1 MFIQIAPKAK
11 VYVTD
16 QDVQFIRQ
24 HTTESFRAK
33 QLSPEDADRA
43 KRLADKAVFV
53 RKKLDDDTQYALN
66 RKIRFVANDRKN
78 KSELVKQIE
87 AYGLKNKLQDLAR
100 KEEARRPFRHL
111 PKQFSKGI
119 LIGNIAIV
127 PKKHTGTRYV
137 YVLADM
143 MEAKILHEDINLK
156 QTAILV
162 AHYLADDKNIPNN
175 ILELD
180 TKHAS
185 QLFDIQNAKRMIR
198 EAQKEKDELMEDVYW
213 DRLDVANRLAD
224 DCKTKIQHIFNDT
237 FGA

>member
-1 MFIQIAPKAK
+1 M
-11 VYVTD
+11 TG
-16 QDVQFIRQ
+16 
-24 HTTESFRAK
+24 
-33 QLSPEDADRA
+33 
-43 KRLADKAVFV
+43 
-53 RKKLDDDTQYALN
+53 
-66 RKIRFVANDRKN
+66 KN

-137 YVLADM
+137 YVIADM
-143 MEAKILHEDINLK
+143 MEARVLHEDINLK

-162 AHYLADDKNIPNN
+162 AHYLADGKNVPHN

-224 DCKTKIQHIFNDT
+224 ECKSKIQHIFNDT

>member
-1 MFIQIAPKAK
+1 MI
-11 VYVTD
+11 
-16 QDVQFIRQ
+16 
-24 HTTESFRAK
+24 E
-33 QLSPEDADRA
+33 
-43 KRLADKAVFV
+43 
-53 RKKLDDDTQYALN
+53 
-66 RKIRFVANDRKN
+66 KN
-78 KSELVKQIE
+78 KSELLKQIE
-87 AYGLKNKLQDLAR
+87 AYGLKDKLADLAH
-100 KEEARRPFRHL
+100 KEQARRPFRHL

-137 YVLADM
+137 YVIADM
-143 MEAKILHEDINLK
+143 MEARVLHDNINLK

-162 AHYLADDKNIPNN
+162 AHYLADEKSVPKNVIK
-175 ILELD
+175 LD

-198 EAQKEKDELMEDVYW
+198 QAQKQKDELIEDVYW

-224 DCKTKIQHIFNDT
+224 ECKTKIQQIFNDT

>member
-1 MFIQIAPKAK
+1 M
-11 VYVTD
+11 
-16 QDVQFIRQ
+16 
-24 HTTESFRAK
+24 
-33 QLSPEDADRA
+33 
-43 KRLADKAVFV
+43 
-53 RKKLDDDTQYALN
+53 TQKN
-66 RKIRFVANDRKN
+66 R
-78 KSELVKQIE
+78 SELVKQIE
-87 AYGLKNKLQDLAR
+87 AYGLRNKLAELAR

-137 YVLADM
+137 YVIADM

-162 AHYLADDKNIPNN
+162 AHYLADGKNVPYN
-175 ILELD
+175 ILD
-180 TKHAS
+180 VDSKHAS
-185 QLFDIQNAKRMIR
+185 QLFDIQSAKRMIK
-198 EAQKEKDELMEDVYW
+198 EAQKNKDEQMEDVYW

-224 DCKTKIQHIFNDT
+224 ECKANIQQIFNDT

>member
-1 MFIQIAPKAK
+1 M
-11 VYVTD
+11 TG
-16 QDVQFIRQ
+16 
-24 HTTESFRAK
+24 
-33 QLSPEDADRA
+33 
-43 KRLADKAVFV
+43 
-53 RKKLDDDTQYALN
+53 
-66 RKIRFVANDRKN
+66 KN

-137 YVLADM
+137 YVIADM
-143 MEAKILHEDINLK
+143 MEAKLLHEDINLK

-162 AHYLADDKNIPNN
+162 AHYLADGKNIPGN

-224 DCKTKIQHIFNDT
+224 ECKGKIQHIFNDT
-237 FGA
+237 FGG

>member
-1 MFIQIAPKAK
+1 M
-11 VYVTD
+11 TG
-16 QDVQFIRQ
+16 
-24 HTTESFRAK
+24 
-33 QLSPEDADRA
+33 
-43 KRLADKAVFV
+43 
-53 RKKLDDDTQYALN
+53 
-66 RKIRFVANDRKN
+66 KN

-87 AYGLKNKLQDLAR
+87 AYGLKSKLADLAH
-100 KEEARRPFRHL
+100 KEQARRPFHHL

-137 YVLADM
+137 YVIADM
-143 MEAKILHEDINLK
+143 MEAKVLHEDINLK

-162 AHYLADDKNIPNN
+162 AHYLADDKNVPGN
-175 ILELD
+175 IVELD

-198 EAQKEKDELMEDVYW
+198 EAQKNKDEQMEDVYW

-224 DCKTKIQHIFNDT
+224 DCKGNIQQIFSDT

>member
-1 MFIQIAPKAK
+1 M
-11 VYVTD
+11 TG
-16 QDVQFIRQ
+16 
-24 HTTESFRAK
+24 
-33 QLSPEDADRA
+33 
-43 KRLADKAVFV
+43 
-53 RKKLDDDTQYALN
+53 
-66 RKIRFVANDRKN
+66 KN

-87 AYGLKNKLQDLAR
+87 AYGLKSKLADLAHR
-100 KEEARRPFRHL
+100 EQARRPFRHL

-137 YVLADM
+137 YVIADM
-143 MEAKILHEDINLK
+143 MEAKVLHEDINLK
-156 QTAILV
+156 QSAILV
-162 AHYLADDKNIPNN
+162 AHYLADGKNVPGN
-175 ILELD
+175 IVELD

-198 EAQKEKDELMEDVYW
+198 EAQKGKDEQMEDVYW

-224 DCKTKIQHIFNDT
+224 DCKDKIQAIFSDT

>member
-1 MFIQIAPKAK
+1 M
-11 VYVTD
+11 TG
-16 QDVQFIRQ
+16 
-24 HTTESFRAK
+24 
-33 QLSPEDADRA
+33 
-43 KRLADKAVFV
+43 
-53 RKKLDDDTQYALN
+53 
-66 RKIRFVANDRKN
+66 KN

-137 YVLADM
+137 YVIADM
-143 MEAKILHEDINLK
+143 MEAKVLHEDINLK

-162 AHYLADDKNIPNN
+162 AHYLADGKNLPYS
-175 ILELD
+175 ILDLD

-198 EAQKEKDELMEDVYW
+198 EAQKDKDELTEDVYW

-224 DCKTKIQHIFNDT
+224 ECKGKIQHIFNDT